1 MIAPTKTPCP
11 NMLGVRDAASTV
23 GLTYG
28 ALRRLCIQGKVVH
41 IRVGN
46 KILVNFDKLCE
57 YLNGESK

>member
-1 MIAPTKTPCP
+1 
-11 NMLGVRDAASTV
+11 MLGVRDAASTV